1 MQLKMTED
9 NQESVNTIVTQD
21 PINSEND
28 FRNDNNHDLDHD
40 FSHEP
45 YVSSVSYVAP
55 KKNTGGIIKLI
66 IGLILIGAIV
76 AGVFYVKSLFKVTP
90 LDSYINNLSVDAMQ
104 TELGGEFI
112 DDTKLA
118 SSLPLYDR
126 GRDTFTVK
134 SNGEAGIIYMNNKP
148 VGVTFDTKGY
158 SLYGISVGMPEVSI
172 SSKSTY
178 TSSEYYEVIN
188 DYSSG
193 SSIASYYY
201 DEDNNT
207 AFVVMVNQHSNKVV
221 SVSYFNNLDIVTRG
235 VSFD

>member
-118 SSLPLYDR
+118 SSLPLYD
-126 GRDTFTVK
+126 
-134 SNGEAGIIYMNNKP
+134 
-148 VGVTFDTKGY
+148 
-158 SLYGISVGMPEVSI
+158 
-172 SSKSTY
+172 
-178 TSSEYYEVIN
+178 
-188 DYSSG
+188 
-193 SSIASYYY
+193 
-201 DEDNNT
+201 
-207 AFVVMVNQHSNKVV
+207 
-221 SVSYFNNLDIVTRG
+221 
-235 VSFD
+235 